1 MATENKELEYKVD
14 LTKSYLKTVSAFAN
28 YNDGNIIFGISDDGD
43 IIGIENIKKSC
54 LNIENQI
61 NDSIKPKPDYTLKI
75 NDDNTITL
83 SVKKGF
89 STPYLYNGKAYKRNN
104 SSTIEVGELELK
116 RLVLSGMNLN
126 FEELKAENQEL
137 TFNYLKELL
146 VKKLNLLQF
155 NIDTLKNLNL
165 YSDQNGYNNAAFL
178 LADINSFPGLDI
190 VVYGD
195 NINEF
200 KERIILSGKSLLEQF
215 FLALDVF
222 KKVYLVEKIENG
234 TRNVVEKIPLNAYRE
249 AIANSLI
256 HRAWDVKA
264 NNKVEMYKDKIIVS
278 SPGGLIEGITKEQ
291 YMKGSFSL
299 LRNPVIANVFYRIGI
314 IEMFATGIK
323 RINESYKDV
332 LEKPIFDIAQDSI
345 TIELPSLNNIKLS
358 LNENKVISVMAR
370 NIVYNRI
377 ELEKIANLDRATL
390 IRTLN
395 SLIEKNLIVKEGKAK
410 ATQYYKK

>member
-137 TFNYLKELL
+137 IFNYLKELL